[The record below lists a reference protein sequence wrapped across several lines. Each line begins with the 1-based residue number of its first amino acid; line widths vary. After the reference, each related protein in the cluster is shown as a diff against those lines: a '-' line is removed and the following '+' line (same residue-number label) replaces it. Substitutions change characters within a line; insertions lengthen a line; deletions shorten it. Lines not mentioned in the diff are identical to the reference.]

1 MNDGRMND
9 MFKQM
14 EELFLKVDNL
24 TLEIQTQK
32 KAHDKEIKKLKREHQ
47 KEIQKLKNELKEKD
61 AKIEKLEQE
70 NQKLKTEVAR
80 LKNQKNKDSSNS
92 NKPSGTNG
100 FKNVITNR
108 REKSNKKQGGQ
119 KGHTGNSLGK
129 EKLEKILN
137 KENIIKN
144 PPIEINKNENN
155 KNSKPYKT
163 TVIDININV
172 TITDYLYY
180 PDENGNFNV
189 PQKHKKHIVYGD
201 NLKALAADLMYES
214 YNSTDATQNII
225 SSITDNSIELPRST
239 LINWSKEAKEKLVPE
254 IENIEKELLNSYY
267 AHFDESQIKV
277 DGKSFNEVCV
287 SNAKHTRMWAMKCK
301 KHEELEKINFFKS
314 FMGVI
319 VKDGT
324 DLYNGFGIAFS
335 QCISH
340 IQRYLKGIYDFINHK
355 GPKDMAKFL
364 TKYNEYRKE
373 LIAKGQD
380 KFEDNEYSQIL
391 NEYDEIIREWK
402 KEWMADKNNP
412 SYNDERKLLSR
423 MEESDKEQI
432 LYFLKDFKVP
442 ATNNQVETDQRNIK
456 IKQKI
461 GKFRSE
467 TGAEIYAIIRSC
479 INTYKK
485 HGINVYSALIKA
497 FNDETIIA

>member
-1 MNDGRMND
+1 MND
-9 MFKQM
+9 MFRQM
-14 EELFLKVDNL
+14 EELFSKVDKL
-24 TLEIQTQK
+24 TKEVKTQK
-32 KAHDKEIKKLKREHQ
+32 KEINSLNKELT
-47 KEIQKLKNELKEKD
+47 EKD
-61 AKIEKLEQE
+61 NKIEKLEEE
-70 NQKLKTEVAR
+70 NQKLKTEIKR
-80 LKNQKNKDSSNS
+80 LKAQNKRDSSNS

-100 FKNVITNR
+100 FKKVITNR

-119 KGHTGNSLGK
+119 EGHRGNSLGK
-129 EKLEKILN
+129 EKVEKILS

-144 PPIEINKNENN
+144 PPVEINKNEKN
-155 KNSKPYKT
+155 KNIKPYKT
-163 TVIDININV
+163 TVIDIKINV
-172 TITDYLYY
+172 TVTDYLYY

-201 NLKALAADLMYES
+201 NLKALAVDLMYES

-225 SSITDNSIELPRST
+225 SSITNNSIDISRST
-239 LINWSKEAKEKLVPE
+239 LINWSKEAKEKLMPE
-254 IENIEKELLNSYY
+254 IENIENKLLESYY

-277 DGKSFNEVCV
+277 DGKAFNEVCA
-287 SNAKHTRMWAMKCK
+287 SNDKHTRMWTMKCK

-319 VKDGT
+319 IKDGT
-324 DLYNGFGIAFS
+324 NLYNGFGIAFS

-340 IQRYLKGIYDFINHK
+340 IQRYLKGVYDFVNHK
-355 GPKDMAKFL
+355 GPKMMSKFL

-373 LIAKGQD
+373 LIEKGQ
-380 KFEDNEYSQIL
+380 KSFEEKEYNKIL
-391 NEYDEIIREWK
+391 SEYNEIIKIWK
-402 KEWMADKNNP
+402 KEWMADEKNP
-412 SYNDERKLLSR
+412 VYDDERKLLTR
-423 MEESDKEQI
+423 MEEDDKEQI

-442 ATNNQVETDQRNIK
+442 ATNNQVETDQRSIK

-467 TGAEIYAIIRSC
+467 NGAEIYAIIRSC

-485 HGINVYSALIKA
+485 QEINVYKALIRA